1 MPRKKLP
8 RIDLYQLADIAVDEI
23 SDKHIELVTTPK
35 EYVVDGSMVGCD
47 SNSVAPAFVTK
58 VKSAPYKSVIY
69 HKILFLLHLIIT
81 KCRASR
87 DNKIQLNS
95 KYLQDILGSDYSY
108 LLHTFEEMGIIGI
121 SNHFI
126 IGEQSRLISL
136 LDWDIKVETSP
147 NMKVIEYLNR
157 WNKLIEK
164 AKSLY
169 SEDVDTRIVFVDGQ
183 VQILLNGDSKVTEDE
198 KRFREQYQDSLSMLD
213 LRVTKTNAIAYI
225 NSLFVTYNN
234 HRYNYYSYCIKEF
247 DKNKTKIQSIDK
259 QNRIYHC
266 LTSLPKALKPLF
278 NIKYQI
284 DIANSHP
291 LLICY
296 LLIEKYNIGSNI
308 LSNIYNIRN
317 NEEGVGGNIHYI
329 TDELCKILD
338 NNNISVPLDILL
350 YIYICSIGRLWDFFT
365 EMFDSYTRDEVKTKV
380 FREILYPARDF
391 TEHTAFGK
399 RFIELFPNVYEAI
412 KEQKQHTQLPLYM
425 MRLESKI
432 MRAIL
437 TRCYEQGLKVIS
449 IHDALIILDVPEN
462 NDVNLATIK
471 SYIDGV
477 YSQYLL
483 KPTVHND
490 EFPLPAIP

>member
-1 MPRKKLP
+1 MARKKLP
-8 RIDLYQLADIAVDEI
+8 RIDLYQLADIPVDEI
-23 SDKHIELVTTPK
+23 IDKHIELVTAPK
-35 EYVVDGSMVGCD
+35 EYVVDDSMVRCD
-47 SNSVAPAFVTK
+47 SNSVTPVFVKK

-69 HKILFLLHLIIT
+69 HKILFLLHLIII

-95 KYLQDILGSDYSY
+95 KHLQDILGSDYSY
-108 LLHTFEEMGIIGI
+108 LLRTFEEIGIIAI

-126 IGEQSRLISL
+126 IGEQSRPISL
-136 LDWDIKVETSP
+136 LNWNIKVETVP
-147 NMKVIEYLNR
+147 NMRVIEYLNR

-169 SEDVDTRIVFVDGQ
+169 SEDVEAKILFIDGQ
-183 VQILLNGDSKVTEDE
+183 VQIQLNGDTKITEDE
-198 KRFREQYQDSLSMLD
+198 KRFREQYQDSLSVLD
-213 LRVTKTNAIAYI
+213 LRVTKTDAIAYI

-234 HRYNYYSYCIKEF
+234 HRYNYYSYCINEF

-266 LTSLPKALKPLF
+266 LTSLPKVLKPLF

-296 LLIEKYNIGSNI
+296 LLIEKYNIDSNI
-308 LSNIYNIRN
+308 LPIIYNIGN
-317 NEEGVGGNIHYI
+317 KEEEEGVNIYYI
-329 TDELCKILD
+329 TDVLCNILD
-338 NNNISVPLDILL
+338 NNNIDVPLDILL

-380 FREILYPARDF
+380 FCEILYPTRDF

-412 KEQKQHTQLPLYM
+412 KERKQHTQLPLYM

-437 TRCYEQGLKVIS
+437 TRCYEQGYKVVS

-462 NDVNLATIK
+462 DNVDLVTIK
-471 SYIDGV
+471 SYIDEV

-483 KPTVHND
+483 NPTVHID
-490 EFPLPAIP
+490 KFPLPIV